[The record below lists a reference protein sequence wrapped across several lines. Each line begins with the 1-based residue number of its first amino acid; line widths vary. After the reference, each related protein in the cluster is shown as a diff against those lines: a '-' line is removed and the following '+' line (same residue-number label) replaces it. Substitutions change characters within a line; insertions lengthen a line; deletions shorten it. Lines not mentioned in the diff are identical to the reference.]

1 MEKTWWKRWG
11 GVISLDSAVAHIPG
25 VTISELADGG
35 ASIRI
40 GDQPQ
45 LGDTHKGNTLETY
58 RALGKVL
65 NPLRNRHA
73 VTTGM
78 SVPGMRERD
87 HPGLRAKWLD
97 RFFPE

>member
-1 MEKTWWKRWG
+1 MVEKMG
-11 GVISLDSAVAHIPG
+11 GAMSLAAAVSHIPG
-25 VTISELADGG
+25 VAINELADGG

-40 GDQPQ
+40 DDQPH
-45 LGDTHKGNTLETY
+45 LGDTHKGVTLEAY

-65 NPLRNRHA
+65 SPLRDRNA

-78 SVPGMRERD
+78 SVPGMLERD
-87 HPGLRAKWLD
+87 HSGLRAKWLD